1 MSGRANLPG
10 GAARKASQR
19 RSHRA
24 ARVPTAIAP
33 TPRWEPGA
41 KVAWN
46 GRLGL
51 FLREADADQVEVL
64 IGGRTY
70 RVRRAE
76 VRSHR

>member
-1 MSGRANLPG
+1 MRRVRHRSGVATVRP
-10 GAARKASQR
+10 ASRPPSR
-19 RSHRA
+19 RHRG
-24 ARVPTAIAP
+24 
-33 TPRWEPGA
+33 WEPGA

-51 FLREADADQVEVL
+51 FLREAEDDQVEVL

-76 VRSHR
+76 VRSA